1 MVNSRDNNLPDVL
14 PRQEPRR
21 SNIQQNGKEKRCSP
35 GVLRPDSC
43 SNISVL
49 STPSEFSI
57 EEISIKIEQ
66 ELTQLKVLNQ
76 VDLVI
81 TVQV

>member
-1 MVNSRDNNLPDVL
+1 M
-14 PRQEPRR
+14 
-21 SNIQQNGKEKRCSP
+21 GKEKRCSP
-35 GVLRPDSC
+35 GVLRPDSS

-57 EEISIKIEQ
+57 EVISIKIEQ
-66 ELTQLKVLNQ
+66 ELTQLKVPKQ
-76 VDLVI
+76 VNLVT